1 MAPDGLRSTS
11 QLVRDQAFAYGLVAT
26 DVGAALERHVEFPDP
41 DIPRLS
47 VDVEDEQT
55 DLPEQAARLLRK
67 HWDIPTGPIDHL
79 VRMAENRG
87 VLVVYS
93 PSQTAAVDAYSFET
107 DNRPTVVLN
116 PTKNDYFRQRFDV
129 AHELGHLV
137 IHVDSEPGDRITENQ
152 ANRFAAEFLMPS
164 DEMRDLLP
172 SKADW
177 RTLGALKADWN
188 VSPQALLYRS
198 RQLGV
203 MSDVTYRN
211 AVLYLSSKGWRRREP
226 GVMPVTEQPSL
237 FPKAVEILGQ
247 VGTGEEV
254 LAGEARVPLD
264 LFRVVTSRFPT
275 WDSPQPT

>member
-1 MAPDGLRSTS
+1 
-11 QLVRDQAFAYGLVAT
+11 
-26 DVGAALERHVEFPDP
+26 
-41 DIPRLS
+41 
-47 VDVEDEQT
+47 
-55 DLPEQAARLLRK
+55 
-67 HWDIPTGPIDHL
+67 
-79 VRMAENRG
+79 MAENRG

-93 PSQTAAVDAYSFET
+93 PSQTAAVDAYSFEA
-107 DNRPTVVLN
+107 DSRPTVVLN

-137 IHVDSEPGDRITENQ
+137 MHVDSEPGDRITENQ
-152 ANRFAAEFLMPS
+152 ANRFAAEFLMPA

-172 SKADW
+172 PKADW

-188 VSPQALLYRS
+188 VSLQALLYRS
-198 RQLGV
+198 RQLCV

-237 FPKAVEILGQ
+237 FPRAVEILGQ
-247 VGTGEEV
+247 VGIGEEV

-275 WDSPQPT
+275 WDSPQSAEPNLEENLPSGVISLFSTRE